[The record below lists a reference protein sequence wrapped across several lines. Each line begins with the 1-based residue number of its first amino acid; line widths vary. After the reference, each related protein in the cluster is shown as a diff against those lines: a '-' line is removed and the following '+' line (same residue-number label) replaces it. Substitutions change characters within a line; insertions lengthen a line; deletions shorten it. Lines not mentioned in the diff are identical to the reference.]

1 MPDKSLSNTLNDTA
15 KEYEKLLNTDNGV
28 SQILENADKKAEQNF
43 RSDIKKAEQTAKN
56 IAKKAKAEYSAY
68 SGKTNTQTADSI
80 ALNAY
85 QKRLYEVENDLQNNI
100 DKSLLAYQA
109 LKANGQ
115 LSAAELEKENI
126 QNLVQLKKNATD
138 SIIRNANTVYETKD
152 SERALAYKKERDAIE
167 DKRRQEQ
174 INEIINEYMR
184 NPETID
190 LQKRYMAEKKMY
202 ENDASKAWYKV
213 VPVSQSDINSLY
225 SEATEEDLEK
235 VNEYLKPGLKR
246 NPNTF
251 PKMNFSEE
259 MKLKKKSTKYDHLID
274 LFPKFQPKKFDTTWT
289 DVERAMADGS
299 LERWQKIVIYEN
311 YLRHEERVINTIS
324 ENIKDDYSGIKDKK
338 EPIDLAYLASTLGFH
353 NEEEAESLLQAAKI
367 QKLNNEVSEIKSEDE
382 YSPEDLKTKIN
393 DVYKG
398 YTEEEKEELFKTYEF
413 KIKSKIYFNQ
423 GVNPEI
429 NDFWEKFNS
438 STGKKP
444 SEDEQLDVIAQ
455 SVMYLSYAA
464 EVIDKITAQQQG
476 NGEWISEGDLTEFY
490 NQVKNSRSHFVD
502 YSSALHIIRLV
513 YEDQLKQSGLSEG
526 EKAYI
531 EQQIKY
537 IDNLDKSIED
547 YYNFMRSAENIYNT
561 FGTYEEYKTYINSPE
576 YKASTMSDE
585 ELEQE
590 LIELKS
596 QLEKTKQDFIIA
608 KENGTAFWPPP
619 TNYYRPSGDGSELRR
634 QMDNYWEFE
643 QEIKRLEDLIEIYSQ
658 EQWQRAT
665 VGEYQKLDDSKNPD
679 KKFVYDF
686 IEIYTILEQ
695 VYEETVSSR
704 GDLLRELTNDEKE
717 KIASFLNLYRDEL
730 GIIDYLALPDR
741 DITAEDIDTIFPS
754 RSRFSGNNNVI
765 TFIDNN
771 ELYLL
776 QEIYKVLYGSYYKGE
791 DIGALR
797 DEEKYKKIHDILNGA
812 LYLYDNEKQLEL
824 QEDAKNFALSAP
836 VFAEIVAALS
846 TIVSPLTDLPGL
858 VKEAFN
864 PRYTK
869 VDGYRPA
876 YAQAAPLTLWRTNV
890 ISGRAEE
897 IESEGWRNAYL
908 IGNSVLQLAAI
919 LIPSLATGGAAGA
932 AAGGSSAVASS
943 VAKGAALFLMTSNA
957 GTSAYVDAALR
968 GASSDQAFTYGV
980 VVAGINL
987 ILEKIPLDD
996 LFNIINSAS
1005 KTTVQQGVKGI
1016 LSKTFRILGHA
1027 GLEATEGALTTISE
1041 TIADDI
1047 INGAFSESSQ
1057 LVQQLVASGYS
1068 LEEAKKQAFMSKLAD
1083 VTVSAIGEGI
1093 GGTLFSIGGTVIGSR
1108 MSNKAIS
1115 SDMKMIMGSDLR
1127 SLLENFINNKPS
1139 TNKEIDMLINSSP
1152 ELQTAFFNVIQK
1164 DLGIDVIFSDTDI
1177 IANTDNLLTLF
1188 KDPAK
1193 YKAQFSS
1200 PFKKVKFE
1208 GQQKT
1213 DVQTGSNPYAQALQV
1228 NTDTVSNPYGRYM
1241 REVDT
1246 SAGNAYSR
1254 MLPQN
1259 GSPDT
1264 GTALYTVPETNNGL
1278 ASESLYTKDITKN
1291 NIVTTGEGI
1300 RVNNNTNINKN
1311 TTVNRNMTYDSPEEL
1326 LSVVDRELQGT
1337 SSTQKINGKS
1347 LVYNKVDITPESG
1360 SVYEM
1365 AAAISNYAKEQGRN
1379 VVFYSGD
1386 VIYDNNIIEASGFE
1400 TGDGTLYIN
1409 ISDPDSLYW
1418 SFGHEFG
1425 HDIIRRANS
1434 KDITDLKNSIAE
1446 LAYDNDIQAFNRD
1459 ITLKIRENESLWQGL
1474 SQSEKTNRAINEILA
1489 DKFGDYFDK
1498 LLQGDNLKKLSEKNP
1513 NLLKRLLDGLKK
1525 FISYLAGKIKSIKD
1539 PLYAKMQRFINNT
1552 KKLEKKIQA
1561 LMKSAKNLSDTEN
1574 QNSDINFSIKKKT
1587 AETITEQDIID
1598 YEKNLDAFEKLENMD
1613 KSFYEDLQLFRVEV
1627 NNLRQIYNDYLNADV
1642 NTKTYAAE
1650 QLNKAINSTDSWNS
1664 VLTKRINNQNQNS
1677 TVSLKN
1683 QTNKEIKNIRAK
1695 DAEADKRSEQAL
1707 KRNLNEEIN
1716 RFKNLEPVEDQLN
1729 VINKYKNIAERFID
1743 SNDNSVK
1750 TAAEKLNTAT
1760 SNFIELSKGKQT
1772 LKTRRDLSYWYRQSY
1787 LAINGKNGL
1796 PLKNAAKAQ
1805 NADMP
1810 EFYRSRETKTLTY
1823 QEAYANSQ
1831 ELRAE
1836 REIVKKETS
1845 NILKKLE
1852 SNDPKKNKYVPIE
1865 IIEPVRDFMRS
1876 LSDIMDGTVI
1886 NKESFINHMNK
1897 VEKIVSSVISYDS
1910 EFDSTIQF
1918 SPTLKT
1924 DIQIAIDSI
1933 ENMKTPL
1940 SEMTLNQVKN
1950 LKNIVKQVNHAI
1962 ITANEFIESSIKER
1976 VSTAAKQSVK
1986 ELDAGTIAKPL
1997 QTIAKHPKS
2006 ILYSFISTPYFRK
2019 FLGNTGESLMTD
2031 VINGYSQFLGKRR
2044 SIMEFFDS
2052 LNKDIVSKDKTV
2064 FERNAREIEFDN
2076 SGQKI
2081 PLSSGQILSIYLLS
2095 KRKHGKIHIMGDGI
2109 VVDKKTIESYVK
2121 DFKKGKIKNKI
2132 KKLDGNAIILT
2143 EADIKQIAN
2152 IVENDKSLKKLA
2164 DKLVEFL
2171 KEVAR
2176 WGNETTL
2183 KQFNTR
2189 LFVEDDYTFPIE
2201 VSRNFLKTNFDE
2213 NMNGMLR
2220 AIENISAV
2228 KKTRQGAKNPVI
2240 IRDAFEV
2247 IYDHATQIAGYYGMS
2262 IPISNLMKWY
2272 NSGIPGSGTSIKATI
2287 ENTLGQGAKN
2297 FIIQQIK
2304 DLNNETL
2311 SIDPTEGFY
2320 MKRLRNVKSA
2330 SVGSNLRVAL
2340 QQGTSL
2346 PRAGV
2351 YLSLPKLHEVYGE
2364 LIINQK
2370 LKHQILKEAIENNGY
2385 IYWKASGYFTT
2396 DVSRPFR
2403 EKVLDNITKNN
2414 IIKKGSNVIKDNITF
2429 LAEKSDMHTMA
2440 TIWYVAKNTIKADNP
2455 KLAVGS
2461 AEFMKKVNELVN
2473 KTILETQVI
2482 DTPITRVQLMRSNS
2496 LAARTLTAFK
2506 SENYTQFQ
2514 SIIIN
2519 PMIKNIPV
2527 KTKFKSIYTGL
2538 IGIIAWAVVIAILN
2552 HAYYD
2557 DEDKTFI
2564 EQFKDEFIENF
2575 VFGLLSNILGFLPG
2589 SDIVFNTMQG
2599 FTSGD
2604 IQDKWIE
2611 SIIKA
2616 VRKFDQLIKGD
2627 LDLSS
2632 DEKLYENLFLPVA
2645 DAFSIWTGYP
2655 VKNILRDYNVIVKLF
2670 TDFDVVSSSVYESEI
2685 YNTLISEDKENIDDI
2700 KTKLFDIYK
2709 KEGIP
2714 EKEWE
2719 NTFNKSMIK
2728 YLKTNE
2734 KIAEAYK
2741 LRKEDKYGEAAVI
2754 MAEFVK
2760 MGFDIES
2767 IEKAVN
2773 SFDTAYNKKINEA
2786 ADYIVA
2792 GNTEEANKIKYEL
2805 LEQGYSE
2812 KQITYDINEKVAELN
2827 NEEEDKYKFAKSN
2840 STGVPANIIY
2850 EAAAWI
2856 KDVESTE
2863 EYPRKQQIRD
2873 FVLDKTDLSDEQRQA
2888 LFEDMY
2894 TSSNPGDLKAYSQSK
2909 KELKKAKYKNLTA
2922 EEKEDV
2928 ANDVSL
2934 YVSSKNKDEK
2944 IEYAEAAGI
2953 PPVEYIGIRKIIS
2966 KETSDKDSNGNAIS
2980 GSLKK
2985 KVLTI
2990 INETGWNK
2998 NKKLFFLLY
3007 ATNYQDGFSGYDK
3020 YATAQAAK
3028 DYIDSLGLSSSK
3040 KKKLYEE
3047 CGIIQ

>member
-138 SIIRNANTVYETKD
+138 SIIRNANTVYEAKD

-213 VPVSQSDINSLY
+213 VPVSQADINSLY
-225 SEATEEDLEK
+225 SEATEEDLRMINVYLSPEVK
-235 VNEYLKPGLKR
+235 PENSFLALFFIHPEYR
-246 NPNTF
+246 TA
-251 PKMNFSEE
+251 
-259 MKLKKKSTKYDHLID
+259 DI
-274 LFPKFQPKKFDTTWT
+274 TWT
-289 DVERAMADGS
+289 HVERAMADGS
-299 LERWQKIVIYEN
+299 LERWEKIVIYEY

-324 ENIKDDYSGIKDKK
+324 ENIKDDYSGIKDGT
-338 EPIDLAYLASTLGFH
+338 IDLAYLASTLGFH
-353 NEEEAESLLQAAKI
+353 NEEENKTIAESLLQAAKI

-382 YSPEDLKTKIN
+382 YSPDDLKTKIN
-393 DVYKG
+393 NVYKG

-413 KIKSKIYFNQ
+413 KIKSKINFNQ
-423 GVNPEI
+423 RVNPEI
-429 NDFWEKFNS
+429 QDFNNKFHFGD
-438 STGKKP
+438 GKKP

-490 NQVKNSRSHFVD
+490 NQVDSSRSQYLGYTD
-502 YSSALHIIRLV
+502 ALHEIRLV
-513 YEDQLKQSGLSEG
+513 YEDQLKQSGLSEE

-547 YYNFMRSAENIYNT
+547 YYKFMMSAENIYDT

-585 ELEQE
+585 ELEAVIDYMSE
-590 LIELKS
+590 LTDEYQKTPPNNQNERLEIQKKIEAAELKYG
-596 QLEKTKQDFIIA
+596 E
-608 KENGTAFWPPP
+608 
-619 TNYYRPSGDGSELRR
+619 
-634 QMDNYWEFE
+634 
-643 QEIKRLEDLIEIYSQ
+643 IEIYQQ

-679 KKFVYDF
+679 KEFVYELIGIYSM
-686 IEIYTILEQ
+686 IEIYNEDNILWSIKAIFEGLSDR
-695 VYEETVSSR
+695 EE
-704 GDLLRELTNDEKE
+704 EKLVAFIN
-717 KIASFLNLYRDEL
+717 KYLDEL
-730 GIIDYLALPDR
+730 WEKGIIYDVTNTRGLDIDR
-741 DITAEDIDTIFPS
+741 DITFESNGRIYKFYIQKGTVLS
-754 RSRFSGNNNVI
+754 
-765 TFIDNN
+765 
-771 ELYLL
+771 ELY
-776 QEIYKVLYGSYYKGE
+776 KALYGSYYTG
-791 DIGALR
+791 DINDLN
-797 DEEKYKKIHDILNGA
+797 DEEKYKKIHDILSGA
-812 LYLYDNEKQLEL
+812 LYLYDNEKQLEV
-824 QEDAKNFALSAP
+824 QEDAKNFATSMGFIPETAAAGSS
-836 VFAEIVAALS
+836 VFSFLDLPN
-846 TIVSPLTDLPGL
+846 IVSDKL
-858 VKEAFN
+858 F
-864 PRYTK
+864 PRYTE
-869 VDGYRPA
+869 VSGYRPA
-876 YAQAAPLTLWRTNV
+876 YAMAAPITLWSKSV
-890 ISGRAEE
+890 VSGRAET
-897 IESEGWRNAYL
+897 IEDEGLRNAYL
-908 IGNSVLQLAAI
+908 IGNSFLQFAAI
-919 LIPSLATGGAAGA
+919 LAASLGTGGAAGA

-1027 GLEATEGALTTISE
+1027 GLEATEEALTTISE

-1083 VTVSAIGEGI
+1083 VTVSAIGGGI
-1093 GGTLFSIGGTVIGSR
+1093 GGTIFSIGGTVIGSR

-1152 ELQTAFFNVIQK
+1152 ELQVAFFNVIQK
-1164 DLGIDVIFSDTDI
+1164 DLGINVIFSDTDI

-1228 NTDTVSNPYGRYM
+1228 NTGTVANPYGRYTQKA
-1241 REVDT
+1241 DT

-1264 GTALYTVPETNNGL
+1264 GTALYTLPETNNGL
-1278 ASESLYTKDITKN
+1278 DSESLYTKDITKN

-1598 YEKNLDAFEKLENMD
+1598 YEKNLDVFEKLENMD

-1836 REIVKKETS
+1836 RKIVKKETS

-1940 SEMTLNQVKN
+1940 SKMTLNQVKN

-1997 QTIAKHPKS
+1997 QTIVVKPKKS
-2006 ILYSFISTPYFRK
+2006 RIYSFMSTPYFRK
-2019 FLGNTGESLMTD
+2019 FLGNTGEALMTD

-2064 FERNAREIEFDN
+2064 FERNAREIKFDN

-2095 KRKHGKIHIMGDGI
+2095 KRKQGKIHIMGDGI

-2132 KKLDGNAIILT
+2132 KKLDGNAITLT

-2189 LFVEDDYTFPIE
+2189 LFVADDYTFPIE

-2272 NSGIPGSGTSIKATI
+2272 NSVIPGSGTSIKATI
-2287 ENTLGQGAKN
+2287 ENTLGQGANN

-2304 DLNNETL
+2304 ALNNEVQY
-2311 SIDPTEGFY
+2311 IDPAEK
-2320 MKRLRNVKSA
+2320 MLSKSLRASKSA
-2330 SVGSNLRVAL
+2330 TIGGNLSVAFKQPLSRI
-2340 QQGTSL
+2340 
-2346 PRAGV
+2346 RAGNV
-2351 YLSLPKLHEVYGE
+2351 LPLRKIIEANAKFISNPKLA
-2364 LIINQK
+2364 NK
-2370 LKHQILKEAIENNGY
+2370 MRKEAIKYNNF
-2385 IYWKASGYFTT
+2385 IYWKDSGYFTT

-2403 EKVLDNITKNN
+2403 EKVLDNVTTKNAVS
-2414 IIKKGSNVIKDNITF
+2414 KTYNVVRDNTTF
-2429 LAEKSDMHTMA
+2429 LAERLDINTMA
-2440 TIWYVAKNTIKADNP
+2440 LIWYVAKNEIKSQNP
-2455 KLAVGS
+2455 DLIVGS
-2461 AEFMKKVNELVN
+2461 DEFISKVNDLVN
-2473 KTILETQVI
+2473 KAILETQVI
-2482 DTPITRVQLMRSNS
+2482 DTPITRVQIMRSNS
-2496 LAARTLTAFK
+2496 LALKTITAFQSEVYLTWQSMCVTPFIK
-2506 SENYTQFQ
+2506 SV
-2514 SIIIN
+2514 S
-2519 PMIKNIPV
+2519 KKV
-2527 KTKFKSIYTGL
+2527 KIRAVILGIL
-2538 IGIIAWAVVIAILN
+2538 GIIAEALVTAVVSSIR
-2552 HAYYD
+2552 YD
-2557 DEDKTFI
+2557 DEDKTFLKQI
-2564 EQFKDEFIENF
+2564 NDEFLENF
-2575 VFGLLSNILGFLPG
+2575 TFSVLGNLFVFPG
-2589 SDIVFNTMQG
+2589 MNYAIDTIQG
-2599 FTSGD
+2599 FTSQQMEFDG
-2604 IQDKWIE
+2604 IAAA
-2611 SIIKA
+2611 IKIFNNT
-2616 VRKFDQLIKGD
+2616 KKLITGD

-2632 DEKLYENLFLPVA
+2632 REKIFNNLIMPVL
-2645 DAFSIWTGYP
+2645 DGISLISGMP
-2655 VKNILRDYNVIVKLF
+2655 LKNIVREYNTAVKLF

-2685 YNTLISEDKENIDDI
+2685 YNALISEDKENIDDI

-2894 TSSNPGDLKAYSQSK
+2894 TSSNPGDLKAYSQAK

-2990 INETGWNK
+2990 INDTGWNK